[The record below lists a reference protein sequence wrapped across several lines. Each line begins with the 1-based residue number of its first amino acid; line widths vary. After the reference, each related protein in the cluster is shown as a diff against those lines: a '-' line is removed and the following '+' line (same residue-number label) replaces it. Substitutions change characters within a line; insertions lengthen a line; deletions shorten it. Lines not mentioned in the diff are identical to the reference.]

1 MDSMWKRQADQ
12 RQKKYSELIH
22 GERQSGKCLF
32 AAVPCESFLVN
43 KTEQQERDVPC
54 HIHGTIGKTTSTK
67 NHKEVTEH

>member
-1 MDSMWKRQADQ
+1 MEKAGRSKTEE
-12 RQKKYSELIH
+12 KYSELIH
-22 GERQSGKCLF
+22 GERQSGKFLF